1 LIQRWLISGRL
12 RRALR
17 AIGLLPR
24 EFAPPEEANAP
35 KEAKPLDEDAI
46 YRQLG
51 RFVVT
56 FQVLENQL
64 VQLAG
69 FALDPARAGFQARL
83 GPDRAG
89 RRRLVD
95 ELWFG
100 ELVDETR
107 RAVGD
112 FLDQHRGEEP
122 EFREQLEVL
131 LDRCREIARYRNKLI
146 HSAYVFLEG
155 GGELVGIMRSNLIA
169 GAGDHEVDLDQEML
183 TEESFEAEMA
193 EVAEVAFEIGQCRLQ
208 LIHWYP

>member
-1 LIQRWLISGRL
+1 LIQRRLISGHL

-17 AIGLLPR
+17 AIGLLPP
-24 EFAPPEEANAP
+24 ESTPPEEANAP

-51 RFVVT
+51 RFVVM

-83 GPDRAG
+83 EPTRAG

-100 ELVDETR
+100 DLVDETGK
-107 RAVGD
+107 AVGA
-112 FLDQHRGEEP
+112 FLDQYRGEQP
-122 EFREQLEVL
+122 EFRERLEDL
-131 LDRCREIARYRNKLI
+131 LDRCRKIAIYRNTLV

-155 GGELVGIMRSNLIA
+155 GGELMGIMRSNLIA
-169 GAGDHEVDLDQEML
+169 GAGEDEVDLDQERL
-183 TEESFEAEMA
+183 TDGSFKAEMA
-193 EVAEVAFEIGQCRLQ
+193 EIAEVAFEIGQCRLQ